1 MTSPIERLRKIV
13 VQLRSPNGCP
23 WDREQTHQSL
33 KPHLVEECYELIDA
47 IDAGNDKELKEEL
60 GDLLLQVVL
69 HSQMA
74 AEASRF
80 TLDEVATA
88 IADKLV
94 NRHPH
99 VFGENRL
106 PDSEAVLR
114 QWEVIKRSE
123 KHERRSTLDGVPKG
137 LPALAR
143 AQKIQTKAARVG
155 FDWDV
160 ADGALAK
167 VREELQ
173 EVESAAEGR
182 LAEELG
188 DLLFA
193 VVNFARKKK
202 LDAEQLLNEASGKFT
217 ARFRAMERLAQ
228 ERELEFGSLSLPEM
242 DRLWDDAK
250 AAGQGEQQLASGM
263 GGRRALRT
271 VGPVIRL
278 EGSRLRLPEASQTR
292 LPSVSE
298 GSSLCLLARQ

>member
-1 MTSPIERLRKIV
+1 MTSSIDRLRKIV
-13 VQLRSPNGCP
+13 VQLRSPDGCP

-99 VFGENRL
+99 VFGESRL
-106 PDSEAVLR
+106 PNSEAVLR

-123 KHERRSTLDGVPKG
+123 KHERRSILDGVPKG

-173 EVESAAEGR
+173 EVESAAVGR
-182 LAEELG
+182 LAEEVG

-193 VVNFARKKK
+193 VVNLARKKK
-202 LDAEQLLNEASGKFT
+202 LDAEQLLNEASGKFA
-217 ARFRAMERLAQ
+217 ARFREMERLAQ
-228 ERELEFGSLSLPEM
+228 ERGLEFASLSLSEM
-242 DRLWDDAK
+242 DRLWDDVK
-250 AAGQGEQQLASGM
+250 APGQ
-263 GGRRALRT
+263 
-271 VGPVIRL
+271 
-278 EGSRLRLPEASQTR
+278 
-292 LPSVSE
+292 VSK
-298 GSSLCLLARQ
+298 